1 MSEKY
6 SFLPGSHKCP
16 GWPCHSGDMSDFDHF
31 IEINGIAGSDVP
43 DAFASWLNLFS
54 NGEWTG
60 EAHEVT
66 ASDEPTDTHESH

>member
-1 MSEKY
+1 
-6 SFLPGSHKCP
+6 
-16 GWPCHSGDMSDFDHF
+16 MSDFDHF